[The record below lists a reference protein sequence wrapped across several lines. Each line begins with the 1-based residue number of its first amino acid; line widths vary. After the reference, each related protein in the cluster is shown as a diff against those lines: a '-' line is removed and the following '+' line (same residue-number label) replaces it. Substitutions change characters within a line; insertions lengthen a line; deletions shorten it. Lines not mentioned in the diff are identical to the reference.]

1 MNEDEDEEPPD
12 RTGAGMLRRW
22 WTDVGIVERYL
33 HQSYPVILAMT
44 AREFR
49 FHVVTACYWR
59 WKEIDSMT
67 QDED

>member
-1 MNEDEDEEPPD
+1 
-12 RTGAGMLRRW
+12 MLRQF

-33 HQSYPVILAMT
+33 HQPYPVILAMT

-67 QDED
+67 HEED